1 MSVAVLAE
9 KPSVAR
15 DIARVLGATQRH
27 RGYLEGNGYLVTWA
41 LGHLVA
47 LCQPHQIRPEWK
59 RWRSDLLPMIPEH
72 WPLDVYER
80 TRDQFQIVSKILNR
94 RDVERVICATDA
106 GREGELIFRYV
117 YEASGATR
125 PVQRLWIS
133 SLTSDAIQE
142 GLRNL
147 QDASEFDGL
156 ADAARGRS
164 RADWLVGMNL
174 SRAYT
179 LAYRSRLG
187 AREVLSVGRV
197 QTPTLAMLVE
207 RELAIR
213 DFVPEDYCEV
223 VATFRPFDGRGEPND
238 SAPSYQ
244 GTWFRP
250 EDDPSPGRG
259 AKQDSERA
267 PRASRLP
274 ADGEEALQIV
284 ERARRGQASVQSVE
298 ARQRR
303 LPPPRLYDLT
313 ELQRHANRL
322 FGFPAQKTLDVA
334 QSLYERRKLLSYPR
348 TDSRFLSRTVAAD
361 LGAVVRAIEGP
372 YREQLVPDTGERPL
386 GRRFVDDARVTDHH
400 AIIPTR
406 TAAERASLSADEQ
419 KIYDLVCRR
428 LLAAWQPD
436 HLYSTTTVI
445 TAIRTESISDLYRST
460 GTRVD
465 RDGWRLLDPVPPRR
479 GSRGA
484 ASDSEQQLPP
494 GIAKGQSQEVLE
506 AESVAKKTRPP
517 PRFSEAT
524 LLTAMETAGR
534 SLDEKELS
542 EAMRASGLGT
552 PATRASIIETLLER
566 GYMVR
571 EKKSLVATEKG
582 IRLIAVVHPDVKS
595 PVMTGRWEK
604 RLQDIQ
610 KGSAELE
617 GFLTG
622 IEEFVC
628 EVVKRVRE
636 VGHSAPLDLRPPPG
650 PAELDAVPPTEDEL
664 PREPAHLRE
673 EAPPAEQLEEFPHEL
688 TPPAPPSPGRD
699 RLPPPTREPTPA
711 EGLHGLLTDRFG
723 FADFLPYQEQACRAV
738 TGGDDVL
745 LVMPTGAG
753 KSLCYQLPGIARAGT
768 TLVVSPL
775 IALMEDQVQKLQE
788 QGFRAERIHSG
799 RGRGEARQVCADY
812 LDGRLDFLF
821 VAPERLSVPGFPGL
835 LGRRKP
841 ALIAVDEAHCIS
853 QWGHDFRPDYR
864 MLKERLPP
872 LRPAPVVALTAT
884 ATPMVQRDIVE
895 QLGMEK
901 SRRFIHGFRRTNIAI
916 ELVEMKPGAR
926 GDATEKLLLQPD
938 RRPAIVYAPTRKK
951 AEALAGQ
958 LADQFPA
965 QAYHAGIPAKRRDR
979 VQERFRTGELEVVVA
994 TIAFGMGIDKPDIRT
1009 VVHTA
1014 IPGSVEGYYQEIGR
1028 AGRDGRASRAVLL
1041 HSYVDR
1047 RTHAFF
1053 LDRDYPDVEL
1063 LRRVYETLSDEPRP
1077 RAQLQ
1082 STLRMD
1088 PDELENAL
1096 EKLWIHG
1103 GALID
1108 FEENTSRGHEDWA
1121 EPYLAQRRHR
1131 EAQLDQITQF
1141 AQSRDCRMLRLVRHF
1156 GDQEDSGAPCGI
1168 CDVCAPGSS
1177 AALELR
1183 EPEAAERLAL
1193 SRILEALDQKDGQ
1206 TTGQLHRLLFGEALE
1221 RRSFEGLIAGL
1232 TRSGLID
1239 EQEDSFESGGKHIVF
1254 RRAYL
1259 TAQGRRGGSLGQV
1272 QLVREAP
1279 PARRK
1284 RKTTS
1289 RKRKKARKSK
1299 PAAPADSA
1307 QAGIPAA
1314 LFSALQEWR
1323 AREAKRR
1330 RVPAFRIFP
1339 NRTLEALA
1347 AARPADA
1354 EELLAVR
1361 GIGPKLVEKY
1371 GETLLTLIRREGAQ
1385 A

>member
-27 RGYLEGNGYLVTWA
+27 QGYLEGNGYLVTWA
-41 LGHLVA
+41 IGHLVA

-80 TRDQFQIVSKILNR
+80 TRDQFQIVSKILNH
-94 RDVERVICATDA
+94 RDVERIICATDA

-117 YEASGATR
+117 YEACGATR

-133 SLTSDAIQE
+133 SLTGDAIQE

-147 QDASEFDGL
+147 QDASEFDAL

-213 DFVPEDYCEV
+213 DFVPEDYFEV
-223 VATFRPFDGRGEPND
+223 VASFRPFDGRGQPEP

-250 EDDPSPGRG
+250 QDDAG
-259 AKQDSERA
+259 AGGGARQDSERA
-267 PRASRLP
+267 TRASRLP

-284 ERARRGQASVQSVE
+284 ERALRGQASVQSVE

-348 TDSRFLSRTVAAD
+348 TDSRFLSRTVATD
-361 LGAVVRAIEGP
+361 LGAVVRTIEGP
-372 YREQLVPDTGERPL
+372 YREHLVPDTGERPL

-400 AIIPTR
+400 AIIPTK
-406 TAAERASLSADEQ
+406 TAAERTSLSADEQ

-445 TAIRTESISDLYRST
+445 TTIRTGSIIDRYKST

-465 RDGWRLLDPVPPRR
+465 RDGWKVLDPVPPGR

-484 ASDSEQQLPP
+484 APDTEQQLPP
-494 GIAKGQSQEVLE
+494 GIAKGQAQQVLQ
-506 AESVAKKTRPP
+506 AESISKKTRPP
-517 PRFSEAT
+517 PRFTEGT

-542 EAMRASGLGT
+542 EAMRESGLGT
-552 PATRASIIETLLER
+552 PATRASIIETLLGRE
-566 GYMVR
+566 YVVR

-582 IRLIAVVHPDVKS
+582 IRLIGVVHPDVKS
-595 PVMTGRWEK
+595 PIMTGRWEK

-610 KGSAELE
+610 KGTAELE

-628 EVVKRVRE
+628 EVVKRVRD
-636 VGHSAPLDLRPPPG
+636 VGRTAPLDLRPRPRA
-650 PAELDAVPPTEDEL
+650 AELDAAQRGEDEV

-673 EAPPAEQLEEFPHEL
+673 ELPPAAQLEEFPREL
-688 TPPAPPSPGRD
+688 IPPAPPALRRD
-699 RLPPPTREPTPA
+699 RPPPQTREPTPA
-711 EGLHGLLTDRFG
+711 ECLHGLLTSRFG

-738 TGGDDVL
+738 THGDDVL

-775 IALMEDQVQKLQE
+775 IALMEDQVQKLQH

-812 LDGRLDFLF
+812 LDGQLDFLF

-835 LGRRKP
+835 LSRRKP

-884 ATPMVQRDIVE
+884 ATPLVQRDIIE

-901 SRRFIHGFRRTNIAI
+901 ARRFIHGFRRTNIAI
-916 ELVEMKPGAR
+916 ELAEMRPGAR
-926 GDATEKLLLQPD
+926 GDATEKLLLEPE

-958 LADQFPA
+958 LAEKFPA
-965 QAYHAGIPAKRRDR
+965 EAYHAGIPTKRRDR

-1047 RTHAFF
+1047 RTHGFF
-1053 LDRDYPDVEL
+1053 LDRDYPDVAL
-1063 LRRVYETLSDEPRP
+1063 LRRVYEALNDEPRP

-1108 FEENTSRGHEDWA
+1108 FEENTSRGHADWA

-1131 EAQLDQITQF
+1131 EAQLDQITQY
-1141 AQSRDCRMLRLVRHF
+1141 AQGRDCRMLRLVRHF

-1183 EPEAAERLAL
+1183 KPEAAERLAL
-1193 SRILEALDQKDGQ
+1193 ARILGALDQKDGQ
-1206 TTGQLHRLLFGEALE
+1206 TTGQLHRLLFGDALE
-1221 RRSFEGLIAGL
+1221 RRSFEALIAGL
-1232 TRSGLID
+1232 ARSGLID
-1239 EQEDSFESGGKHIVF
+1239 EQEDCFESGGRRIVF

-1259 TAQGRRGGSLGQV
+1259 TAQGRRGDTLGQV
-1272 QLVREAP
+1272 RLVREAP
-1279 PARRK
+1279 AARRK
-1284 RKTTS
+1284 RKTTR
-1289 RKRKKARKSK
+1289 RKRKTARASKSAV
-1299 PAAPADSA
+1299 PASTA

-1314 LFSALQEWR
+1314 LVSALQEWR

-1347 AARPADA
+1347 AARPGDA

-1371 GETLLTLIRREGAQ
+1371 GETLLTLIRKEGA
-1385 A
+1385 

>member
-15 DIARVLGATQRH
+15 DIARVLGATRRRQ
-27 RGYLEGNGYLVTWA
+27 GYLEGGGYLVTWA
-41 LGHLVA
+41 IGHLVA

-59 RWRSDLLPMIPEH
+59 RWRSELLPMIPES

-80 TRDQFQIVSKILNR
+80 TRDQFEIVSKILNR
-94 RDVERVICATDA
+94 QDVERIICATDA

-117 YEASGATR
+117 YEACGASR

-133 SLTSDAIQE
+133 SLTGEAIQE
-142 GLRNL
+142 GFRDLR
-147 QDASEFDGL
+147 DASEFDGL

-179 LAYRSRLG
+179 LAYRRRLG

-197 QTPTLAMLVE
+197 QTPTLAMIVE

-213 DFVPEDYCEV
+213 DFVPEDYREV
-223 VATFRPFDGRGEPND
+223 VATFRPLDERGHPAP
-238 SAPSYQ
+238 SAPVYQ

-250 EDDPSPGRG
+250 QDAPTGQRES
-259 AKQDSERA
+259 KQDPERA
-267 PRASRLP
+267 ARASRLP
-274 ADGEEALQIV
+274 ADGEEAQRIV
-284 ERARRGQASVQSVE
+284 ERALSGAARVESVE

-303 LPPPRLYDLT
+303 LQPPRLYDLT

-322 FGFPAQKTLDVA
+322 FGFRAQKTLDVA
-334 QSLYERRKLLSYPR
+334 QSLYERKKLLSYPR
-348 TDSRFLSRTVAAD
+348 TDSRFLSRTVAAG

-372 YREQLVPDTGERPL
+372 YREHLAPETGERAL
-386 GRRFVDDARVTDHH
+386 GRRFVEDARVTDHH
-400 AIIPTR
+400 AIIPT
-406 TAAERASLSADEQ
+406 TTSPEGVSLSADEQ

-445 TAIRTESISDLYRST
+445 TAVHSESITDRYRST

-465 RDGWRLLDPVPPRR
+465 RDGWKLLDPVPPRR
-479 GSRGA
+479 GSRS
-484 ASDSEQQLPP
+484 SDDEQQLPP
-494 GIAKGQSQEVLE
+494 GIAKNQAQEVLE
-506 AESVAKKTRPP
+506 AESVSKKTRPP
-517 PRFSEAT
+517 PRFSEAS

-534 SLDEKELS
+534 GLDEKELS
-542 EAMRASGLGT
+542 EAMRESGLGT
-552 PATRASIIETLLER
+552 PATRASIIETLVER
-566 GYMVR
+566 GYVVR
-571 EKKSLVATEKG
+571 EKKSLVATETG
-582 IRLIAVVHPDVKS
+582 IRLIAVVHPEVRS
-595 PVMTGRWEK
+595 PLMTGRWEK

-610 KGSAELE
+610 LGTAELA
-617 GFLTG
+617 GFMKG
-622 IEEFVC
+622 IEDFVC
-628 EVVKRVRE
+628 EVVGRVRE
-636 VGHSAPLDLRPPPG
+636 VGHPAELDLRPRQ
-650 PAELDAVPPTEDEL
+650 AELEATPAAEDEL
-664 PREPAHLRE
+664 PPEPAHMRE
-673 EAPPAEQLEEFPHEL
+673 EPPLAETALEGPPLEEPLFEAPLDAGPLEPRALQRDRPPAEARDP
-688 TPPAPPSPGRD
+688 TPPEA
-699 RLPPPTREPTPA
+699 
-711 EGLHGLLTDRFG
+711 LHQLLRSRFG
-723 FADFLPYQEQACRAV
+723 FADFLPYQEQASRAV
-738 TGGDDVL
+738 TEGDDVL

-775 IALMEDQVQKLQE
+775 IALMEDQCQKLQA

-799 RGRGEARQVCADY
+799 RARREARQVCDDY
-812 LDGRLDFLF
+812 LEGRLDFLF
-821 VAPERLSVPGFPGL
+821 VAPERLSVPGFPRL
-835 LGRRKP
+835 LVRRKP
-841 ALIAVDEAHCIS
+841 ILIAVDEAHCIS

-884 ATPMVQRDIVE
+884 ATPLVQRDIIE

-901 SRRFIHGFRRTNIAI
+901 ARRFIHGFRRTNIAI
-916 ELVEMKPGAR
+916 ELAEMKPGAR
-926 GDATEKLLLQPD
+926 GDATEKLLREPG

-951 AEALAGQ
+951 AEELARR
-958 LADQFPA
+958 LAEHFPSE
-965 QAYHAGIPAKRRDR
+965 AYHAGIPTQRRDR
-979 VQERFRTGELEVVVA
+979 VQERFRTGVLEVVVA

-1028 AGRDGRASRAVLL
+1028 AGRDGGASRAVLL

-1047 RTHAFF
+1047 RTHGFF
-1053 LDRDYPDVEL
+1053 LDRDYPDVAL
-1063 LRRVYETLSDEPRP
+1063 LRRVYESLSDQPRP
-1077 RAQLQ
+1077 RTQLQ

-1108 FEENTSRGHEDWA
+1108 FEENASRGHADWA

-1156 GDQEDSGAPCGI
+1156 GDQEDSGASCGI

-1177 AALELR
+1177 AAIELR
-1183 EPEAAERLAL
+1183 EAEPAERLAL
-1193 SRILEALDQKDGQ
+1193 ARILDALESKDGQ

-1221 RRSFEGLIAGL
+1221 RRRFEALIAGL
-1232 TRSGLID
+1232 VRAGLVD
-1239 EQEDSFESGGKHIVF
+1239 EHEDCFERGGKRIFF
-1254 RRAYL
+1254 RRLYL
-1259 TAQGRRGGSLGQV
+1259 TSRGRRSDSLAEV
-1272 QLVREAP
+1272 RLVREAP
-1279 PARRK
+1279 PVRRK
-1284 RKTTS
+1284 RKEGPA
-1289 RKRKKARKSK
+1289 KKST
-1299 PAAPADSA
+1299 APAQIA
-1307 QAGIPAA
+1307 QAGVPAA
-1314 LFSALQEWR
+1314 LISSLTQWR

-1347 AARPADA
+1347 ATRPADA

-1371 GETLLTLIRREGAQ
+1371 GEALLTLIRKAGA
-1385 A
+1385 